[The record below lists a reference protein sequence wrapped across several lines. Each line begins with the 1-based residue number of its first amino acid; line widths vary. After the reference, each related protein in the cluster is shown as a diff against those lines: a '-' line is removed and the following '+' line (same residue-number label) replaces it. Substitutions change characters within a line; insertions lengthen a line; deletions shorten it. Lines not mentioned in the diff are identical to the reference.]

1 MRITAVSIVAGTLVG
16 AVCTAAVVFY
26 VRLTFGA
33 ISGRPALLTWAV
45 TTLAGTLLAAWWES
59 RRGHAE

>member
-1 MRITAVSIVAGTLVG
+1 MRLTAASVVAGTLIG

-45 TTLAGTLLAAWWES
+45 TTIAGTLLVAWWES
-59 RRGHAE
+59 RRGQSE